1 MQYFKH
7 QSNMRHDI
15 KIKRIISKYGLEGY
29 GLYNLI
35 IESIT
40 ESLSTDSPLP
50 DLQETC
56 EDIAEFYNGNTAK
69 INEIMSYMLNQ
80 GLFDLD
86 ELTGKV
92 LCNKVYKFLD
102 TSQTRSEKV
111 REMIKAY
118 KTASKIGVSD
128 MSGRS
133 LPNMKEEEEKR
144 TEEETEQNRKEEEKN
159 SPPSPDPDSNRQRFI
174 EIKNH
179 WKSKKNLP
187 QSKLLDA
194 NMSVGHEALDML
206 KVFPNED
213 IFKAINNFDKC
224 FTKIE
229 AKYRIKSFSNFMTIE
244 RIELWLSDATV
255 EEYYPKEIS
264 INQKEINKIDEF
276 LEIVKTNYSDEQKK
290 PYLEKRERFVK
301 LLEAENG

>member
-1 MQYFKH
+1 MAERRMFAKTIVDSDIFLDMPQTTQNLYFH
-7 QSNMRHDI
+7 LNMRADDEGFVNSPKKIMRMVGSNQNDLEILLSKRYLIAFESGVIVI
-15 KIKRIISKYGLEGY
+15 KHWKLHNTIRKDRMKTT
-29 GLYNLI
+29 LYQEEKAQL
-35 IESIT
+35 T
-40 ESLSTDSPLP
+40 EKENGSYTEAQP
-50 DLQETC
+50 
-56 EDIAEFYNGNTAK
+56 NGNQVT
-69 INEIMSYMLNQ
+69 
-80 GLFDLD
+80 D
-86 ELTGKV
+86 ECQRSIVECSIDKYSIV
-92 LCNKVYKFLD
+92 ECN
-102 TSQTRSEKV
+102 
-111 REMIKAY
+111 REEVKQ
-118 KTASKIGVSD
+118 D
-128 MSGRS
+128 
-133 LPNMKEEEEKR
+133 
-144 TEEETEQNRKEEEKN
+144 

-179 WKSKKNLP
+179 WKSKRNLP

-213 IFKAINNFDKC
+213 IFKAIDNFDKC

-255 EEYYPKEIS
+255 EEYYPKEKS
-264 INQKEINKIDEF
+264 VNQKEIDKIDEF
-276 LEIVKTNYSDEQKK
+276 LEIVKTNYSEEQKK